1 MTLSVD
7 VDEEIMWVLYTSCTF
22 VTDKYIFVY
31 LATTHHE
38 QHIILIKEYEQ
49 DRIPCLPLPL
59 FMYCLYKYEYINDSF
74 SYRQM
79 SITVFTDVDH
89 FMCILQYSG
98 F

>member
-7 VDEEIMWVLYTSCTF
+7 VDEYIMWVLYTSCTF

-31 LATTHHE
+31 LATIHHE
-38 QHIILIKEYEQ
+38 QHTILIKEYEQ
-49 DRIPCLPLPL
+49 DRLPLPL
-59 FMYCLYKYEYINDSF
+59 FMYCLYKYDCIHDSF

-79 SITVFTDVDH
+79 SFTVFTDVDH
-89 FMCILQYSG
+89 FITCRLQYSG